1 MKHILFIIFLLFTFN
16 SYAQDLKSLFIA
28 IPDSLSPLLTKVN
41 REDFGDFLDSNMK
54 AEVRN
59 RFGNTSEMKK
69 LTSDYLLLQ
78 TSSASITEMKLLP
91 VNDSTKIICIVNT
104 YMAPVADSQISF
116 YDTSWRKL
124 SHTTFLQLP
133 EEKMFY
139 KPAQN
144 SSQADSLKNLQ
155 AAADM
160 YLLQAKLSENNTEL
174 SFTYTTPQYLDKE
187 TAQKLTPFLRNNP
200 LTYEWINGKFV
211 PSENKLSHTGLLMP
225 SQSSDK
231 PTDSSSK

>member
-1 MKHILFIIFLLFTFN
+1 MKHILFLIFLLSTFS

-69 LTSDYLLLQ
+69 LTPDYLLLQ

-91 VNDSTKIICIVNT
+91 VNDSTKVICVVNT
-104 YMAPVADSQISF
+104 YMAPVADSHISF
-116 YDTSWRKL
+116 YDTSWKKL
-124 SHTTFLQLP
+124 SLTPFLQLP

-139 KPAQN
+139 KPVQN
-144 SSQADSLKNLQ
+144 SIQADSLKNLQ

-160 YLLQAKLSENNTEL
+160 YLLQARLAENNTEL

-187 TAQKLTPFLRNNP
+187 TAQKLTPFLQDKP
-200 LTYEWINGKFV
+200 LVFHWINGKFV
-211 PSENKLSHTGLLMP
+211 Y
-225 SQSSDK
+225 SDN
-231 PTDSSSK
+231 